1 MQNSGETK
9 RGLKKGDDCG
19 KALLI
24 WKGAFERD
32 WNKKTFKM
40 RCQSRK
46 NQSPKQGKAEVK
58 CTNPHAS
65 KKKDTGTNKT

>member
-19 KALLI
+19 KALLM
-24 WKGAFERD
+24 WKRAFLRD

-40 RCQSRK
+40 RCQSWK
-46 NQSPKQGKAEVK
+46 NQLPKQSKAEVK
-58 CTNPHAS
+58 CTRPQAS
-65 KKKDTGTNKT
+65 KKETGTNKT